1 MSDQHTA
8 SHDGTRTG
16 APTAPATSSAP
27 VTSSA
32 DSAAAFWDERYQQS
46 GRLWSGEPNA
56 ALVRETE
63 GLTPGSALDLGCGEG
78 GDAIWLARQGWRVTA
93 TDISRV
99 ALGRAA
105 EHAAQEGVADRV
117 DWQQHDLGESAPAGS
132 YDLVSAQF
140 LHSMHDMPREEILR
154 SAAAAVAPGGT
165 LLIVG
170 HMGFPAWDTEPHP
183 GVDFPSPQKVQ
194 ASLDLPAGQWDVLV
208 CDTHEHSLTGPD
220 GQPSTRTNYTVKA
233 RRHTAKD

>member
-1 MSDQHTA
+1 MSDHTTDRA
-8 SHDGTRTG
+8 DDRTDGTDSTSM
-16 APTAPATSSAP
+16 APA
-27 VTSSA
+27 A
-32 DSAAAFWDERYQQS
+32 DFSAAAAEAFWDERYTQN

-99 ALGRAA
+99 ALARAA
-105 EHAAQEGVADRV
+105 EHADRAQVTDRV
-117 DWQQHDLGESAPAGS
+117 DWQHHDLGATFPEGR

-140 LHSMHDMPREEILR
+140 LHSLHEMPREQILR
-154 SAAAAVAPGGT
+154 SAAQAVTAGGT

-170 HMGFPAWDTEPHP
+170 HMGFPAWENDPHP
-183 GVDFPSPQKVQ
+183 GLDFPTPQKVL
-194 ASLDLPAGQWDVLV
+194 ASLDLPAEQWEVLV
-208 CDTHEHSLTGPD
+208 CDTHEHALTGPD
-220 GQPSTRTNYTVKA
+220 GEPSTRTNYTVKA
-233 RRHTAKD
+233 RRHPTAR

>member
-1 MSDQHTA
+1 MSEHTTDPTPGTHAA
-8 SHDGTRTG
+8 SG
-16 APTAPATSSAP
+16 APA
-27 VTSSA
+27 V
-32 DSAAAFWDERYQQS
+32 SAAESAEEFWDERYNQS

-99 ALGRAA
+99 ALARAA
-105 EHAAQEGVADRV
+105 EHADQAGVTDRV
-117 DWQQHDLGESAPAGS
+117 DWQHHDLGASFPAGS

-140 LHSMHDMPREEILR
+140 LHSLHEMPREQILR
-154 SAAAAVAPGGT
+154 AAAAAVAEGGT

-170 HMGFPAWDTEPHP
+170 HMGFPAWETEPHP
-183 GVDFPSPQKVQ
+183 GVDFPTPEKVL
-194 ASLDLPAGQWDVLV
+194 ASLDLPAGQWDVLA
-208 CDTHEHSLTGPD
+208 CETHEHSLTAPD
-220 GQPSTRTNYTVKA
+220 GAPSTRTNYTVKL
-233 RRHTAKD
+233 RRPFSR

>member
-1 MSDQHTA
+1 MSDQHT
-8 SHDGTRTG
+8 HTHT
-16 APTAPATSSAP
+16 APTGPASSAA
-27 VTSSA
+27 A
-32 DSAAAFWDERYQQS
+32 DTAEAFWDERYNQS
-46 GRLWSGEPNA
+46 GRLWSGDPNA

-105 EHAAQEGVADRV
+105 EHAAQAQVADRV
-117 DWQQHDLGESAPAGS
+117 DWQHHDLGASFPAGS
-132 YDLVSAQF
+132 YDLVAAQF
-140 LHSMHDMPREEILR
+140 LHSLHEMPREQILR
-154 SAAAAVAPGGT
+154 GAAAAVAPGGT

-170 HMGFPAWDTEPHP
+170 HMGFPAWETEPHP
-183 GVDFPSPQKVQ
+183 GVDFPTPQKVL
-194 ASLDLPAGQWDVLV
+194 ASLELAADQWDVLV
-208 CDTHEHSLTGPD
+208 CDTHEHSLTDPE

-233 RRHTAKD
+233 QRRTPED